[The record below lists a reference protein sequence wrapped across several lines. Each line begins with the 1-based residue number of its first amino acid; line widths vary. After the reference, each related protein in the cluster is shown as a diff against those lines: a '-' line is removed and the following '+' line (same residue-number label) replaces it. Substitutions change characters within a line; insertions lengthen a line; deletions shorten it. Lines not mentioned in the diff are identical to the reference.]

1 MLSNLF
7 LMRKRFVTFE
17 ERELYCYRTDLLQML
32 SKVFL
37 MSNIL
42 VAFAEGVTNAEQV
55 VVHEQ
60 LISYFC
66 ITDLLVLLSR
76 QLFLHFVNSNFLQE
90 SKQICSAKVTK
101 FSAKVTNQFC
111 KRKVPF

>member
-1 MLSNLF
+1 
-7 LMRKRFVTFE
+7 
-17 ERELYCYRTDLLQML
+17 ML

-76 QLFLHFVNSNFLQE
+76 QFVMHADL
-90 SKQICSAKVTK
+90 I
-101 FSAKVTNQFC
+101 FSC
-111 KRKVPF
+111 IL